1 MPAPDNNKGE
11 VAMTRLGTVMMG
23 VVLGTYGVL
32 ASGAPTDAPVAA
44 PNANAPLFTPP
55 ASHPDT
61 RVPMPESSPVDQAQ
75 LELVVKGV
83 TEFQAGRRQE
93 ALEIYDSVIEHYR
106 TANADAK
113 VDLYSARNAAEAL
126 FYMARSVNQKR
137 DAKVVSRAW
146 SDAYMMKGYAL
157 ADMGQLKEA
166 REAVEAAVA
175 LSPFN
180 SQYLAELGYLHQIDH
195 AWDESLET
203 YKRSAEGA
211 EISSPDRKNLD
222 LARAFRGQGYA
233 LIELDRLDEAEALYR
248 KAIELD
254 GADTKAPNELKYIQ
268 QLREKKAQ
276 ASK

>member
-1 MPAPDNNKGE
+1 
-11 VAMTRLGTVMMG
+11 MTRVGTVMMG
-23 VVLGTYGVL
+23 LALGAYGAL
-32 ASGAPTDAPVAA
+32 ASGVPAVAA
-44 PNANAPLFTPP
+44 EAFIPP
-55 ASHPDT
+55 PSHPDT
-61 RVPMPESSPVDQAQ
+61 REPQPESSPEDQAQ

-93 ALEIYDSVIEHYR
+93 AMAIYDSVIEHYR

-180 SQYLAELGYLHQIDH
+180 SQYLAELGYLHQLDH
-195 AWDESLET
+195 AWDRSLET
-203 YKRSAEGA
+203 YKRSGEGA
-211 EISSPDRKNLD
+211 EISSPDRRNLD

-233 LIELDRLDEAEALYR
+233 LIELGRLDEAEALYR

-268 QLREKKAQ
+268 QLRDKQ
-276 ASK
+276 APPAK